1 MNLYS
6 YVITRDYG
14 FAPNPFWNICTLATC
29 KPQIR
34 EHALKGDWV
43 AGFGSAHT
51 EIAKKMVFIIMLMVN
66 GCRKIHIIVM
76 LMG

>member
-43 AGFGSAHT
+43 AGFKLSPLSRT
-51 EIAKKMVFIIMLMVN
+51 F
-66 GCRKIHIIVM
+66 
-76 LMG
+76 

>member
-1 MNLYS
+1 MMMKLLLNIDNL
-6 YVITRDYG
+6 TRKING
-14 FAPNPFWNICTLATC
+14 FCTKCHFGIFCTLATC

-51 EIAKKMVFIIMLMVN
+51 EIAKKMVFFN
-66 GCRKIHIIVM
+66 AG
-76 LMG
+76 